1 METAAAI
8 LLGLLFC
15 AVVIDGAWRW
25 WCNKRGKWGP

>member
-15 AVVIDGAWRW
+15 AVAIDGAWRW
-25 WCNKRGKWGP
+25 WCNRP